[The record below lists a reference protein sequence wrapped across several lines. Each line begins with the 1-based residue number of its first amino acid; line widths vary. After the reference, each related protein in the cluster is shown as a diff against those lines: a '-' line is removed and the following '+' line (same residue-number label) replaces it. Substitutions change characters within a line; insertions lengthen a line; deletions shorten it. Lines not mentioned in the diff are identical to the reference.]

1 MSKKIVYLIQGIIVF
16 IYACL
21 ITFFMI
27 YFKMNQTAYYS
38 VLFSTMG
45 LGLINAIYTLV
56 LVVNDITSKRLTGA
70 IHASTV
76 FIPTAFYYA
85 VRYFK
90 NYMKYR
96 VLYFSLF
103 FGILAITILVL
114 AIINPKLSPQKP
126 VMTRKKG

>member
-45 LGLINAIYTLV
+45 LGLINAVYTLV

-70 IHASTV
+70 IHA
-76 FIPTAFYYA
+76 
-85 VRYFK
+85 
-90 NYMKYR
+90 
-96 VLYFSLF
+96 
-103 FGILAITILVL
+103 
-114 AIINPKLSPQKP
+114 
-126 VMTRKKG
+126 